1 MELLKKEQEYIITIA
16 IEFDENEKLPNMSG
30 NLMEGEEMLEA
41 LEGHVGGDESQTIQ
55 AFFTSK
61 RLFIAKTFG
70 KDKKGY
76 TIEYYPYKN
85 FVNIGVS
92 IMDEIHKEVLIE
104 HKRGTIHFI
113 MEDDVDGQISLALE
127 VAQENMF

>member
-1 MELLKKEQEYIITIA
+1 MELLKKEQKYIITLE

-30 NLMEGEEMLEA
+30 HLMEDEEMLEA
-41 LEGHVGGDESQTIQ
+41 LEGHICGDERQTIQ

-70 KDKKGY
+70 EDKKGY
-76 TIEYYPYKN
+76 TVEYYPYKN
-85 FVNIGVS
+85 FVNIAVV
-92 IMDEIHKEVLIE
+92 IKDEIHREVLIE

-113 MEDDVDGQISLALE
+113 MEENVDGQIFLALD